1 MDVAGKRRRRKS
13 GRAGLFLLTML
24 ITIAVGSVVLL
35 VSWAFLG
42 NRGMLLAAV
51 TVEGEMLSLFGGQAE
66 EAEAAEETAQGKYE
80 AVLNDPE
87 LMKEQNIYTVKPG
100 VPGEV
105 SLVFAGDILFDD
117 GYSIMAKMKSRGQG
131 IEGSIDSGLL
141 GVMRDGDIFMV
152 NNEFTYT
159 KRGAPTPEKAFTFR
173 ADPAHAALLH
183 DMGADL
189 VSLANNHAYDY
200 GEVSLTDTLD
210 TLQDIGM
217 PYVGA
222 GRNLSE
228 AVRPV
233 YYIAGDLKIA
243 FLSATQI
250 ERVDNPD
257 TKGATESSPGVFR
270 CRNADMLLQA
280 VSEAKANSDFVVVY
294 IHWGTESTTELDWA
308 QKEQAPQI
316 AAAGA
321 DLIIGDHPHVLQGI
335 DYIGNTPVIYSL
347 GNFLFNS
354 KTQDTCLV
362 RAVLDEESGG
372 LKSFQFIPAL
382 QKDCRTTLHE
392 GAEKARVISHMRSLS
407 PKVYIDEEGYVTAPE
422 N

>member
-1 MDVAGKRRRRKS
+1 MAERKRKKRT
-13 GRAGLFLLTML
+13 GRISIFFLTLI
-24 ITIAVGSVVLL
+24 ITISLGSAALL

-42 NRGMLLAAV
+42 SEGMALAAV
-51 TVEGEMLSLFGGQAE
+51 TVEGEVVSLFNGETAM
-66 EAEAAEETAQGKYE
+66 AAEEESAKAGKY
-80 AVLNDPE
+80 ADILADPE
-87 LMKEQNIYTVKPG
+87 LMNAQNIYSVTPSAED
-100 VPGEV
+100 EV

-117 GYSIMAKMKSRGQG
+117 GYAIMSKMKSRGKG
-131 IEGSIDSGLL
+131 IEGSIDPELL
-141 GVMRDGDIFMV
+141 GQMREADIFMV

-159 KRGAPTPEKAFTFR
+159 KRGTPTPGKTFTFR
-173 ADPAHAALLH
+173 ADPAHASYLL

-189 VSLANNHAYDY
+189 VSLANNHSYDY

-210 TLQDIGM
+210 TLQAIGM

-222 GRNLSE
+222 GRNLEE
-228 AVRPV
+228 AVKPV
-233 YYIAGDLKIA
+233 YFIAGDVKIA

-257 TKGATESSPGVFR
+257 TKGAAENSPGVFR
-270 CRNADMLLQA
+270 CRNVDMLLQE
-280 VSEAKANSDFVVVY
+280 VAKAKAESDFVVVY
-294 IHWGTESTTELDWA
+294 IHWGTESTTDTDWA

-335 DYIGNTPVIYSL
+335 AYFGETPVIYSL

-354 KTQDTCLV
+354 KTLDTCLV
-362 RAVLDEESGG
+362 KVTLDSESGT

-382 QKDCRTTLHE
+382 QKDCYTSLLA
-392 GAEKARVISHMRSLS
+392 GGEKDRVIRHMQNLS
-407 PKVYIDEEGYVTAPE
+407 PEVFIDGEGFVTKPGV
-422 N
+422 